1 MSSAAKVDVFQAI
14 ADPTRR
20 TLLKLLGKQEMS
32 VAQMTGHFSISRTA
46 VNKHLHIL
54 SDAGLVSHHKVGR
67 ETRYQLQPDNLR
79 ELKDWLNY
87 FEQFWDNKL
96 AMLKFL
102 VEQDED
108 SPEENPPLRLV
119 EKKPPSE

>member
-1 MSSAAKVDVFQAI
+1 MSSAAKVDVFQAV

-20 TLLKLLGKQEMS
+20 TLLKLLGKQELS

-54 SDAGLVSHHKVGR
+54 SQAGLVSHHKVGR
-67 ETRYQLQPDNLR
+67 ETRYQLQPDKLR
-79 ELKDWLNY
+79 ELQNWVNY

-102 VEQDED
+102 VEQDDE
-108 SPEENPPLRLV
+108 SEPVFPPLRLV
-119 EKKPPSE
+119 DREKE